1 MQTEAQNPT
10 ELYSVNDYTKR
21 RPAFTKGGL
30 RHLLFH
36 QGEELEKAGAIVRF
50 GARILIDDTAFLAW
64 LKAGHARRIGGNRG
78 AA

>member
-1 MQTEAQNPT
+1 MQPEAETTTEF
-10 ELYSVNDYTKR
+10 YSVNDYIKR
-21 RPAFTKGGL
+21 RPAFSKGGL
-30 RHLLFH
+30 RHLFFH

-64 LKAGHARRIGGNRG
+64 LKAGNGRHIAGRG

>member
-1 MQTEAQNPT
+1 MQTEAETPT

-30 RHLLFH
+30 RHLFFH
-36 QGEELEKAGAIVRF
+36 QGEELEKTGAIVRF

-64 LKAGHARRIGGNRG
+64 LKAGNGRHIAGRG

>member
-1 MQTEAQNPT
+1 MQTETETPT
-10 ELYSVNDYTKR
+10 EFYSVNDYIKR

-30 RHLLFH
+30 RHLFFH

-64 LKAGHARRIGGNRG
+64 LKAGNGRHIAGRG